1 MDLKIAYSDGLNLL
15 HFKIEKDYFDKMDS
29 IRHRDYVSRSLERG
43 QFCTPGQLD
52 PDGSYAGTT
61 SVGVATNLKVIWI
74 E

>member
-43 QFCTPGQLD
+43 QFCAPEQRES
-52 PDGSYAGTT
+52 DGRHAGMT
-61 SVGVATNLKVIWI
+61 
-74 E
+74 

>member
-43 QFCTPGQLD
+43 QFWAPEQRE
-52 PDGSYAGTT
+52 PDGRHAGMTWI
-61 SVGVATNLKVIWI
+61 GVATDQKLSG
-74 E
+74 